1 MKKLLV
7 LLVVIL
13 AIPTVS
19 AYAASSTSRRFV
31 VRNWKA
37 EIPTEDEVK
46 PEAAEE
52 PEETMEPEETAEPED
67 PVEPVDDQT
76 EPPDDEDESPAD
88 EEVEPEAQEEQAL
101 PVEDHG
107 GEIEEQAE
115 PVEGEQSVPD
125 NSGAIE
131 PEDQTGQEEPEDG
144 RPAEAIDAPVNESE
158 DSVEPTVIAAPP
170 MMDTEDEPG
179 DGEQQGEARVV
190 IGGSEAQR
198 RARRPRRSRG
208 RMVVASGTGAAEQKN
223 LYTPQKNSVKI

>member
-13 AIPTVS
+13 AIPSLT

-37 EIPTEDEVK
+37 EIPVEDEAV
-46 PEAAEE
+46 
-52 PEETMEPEETAEPED
+52 PEETMEPEESAEPEE

-76 EPPDDEDESPAD
+76 EPLDDEDESPAD

-101 PVEDHG
+101 PVEDHS

-144 RPAEAIDAPVNESE
+144 EPVESIDAPVNESE

-208 RMVVASGTGAAEQKN
+208 RMVVASETGAAEQ
-223 LYTPQKNSVKI
+223 YTPQIQKNQIPLRKTL